1 MGDSRSKAQI
11 GFGSWSADF
20 PSAGGFIAPL
30 FRCDAFVPASPKAN
44 NNLAEFCDR
53 SLDAKMT
60 QAAALQAQDPHAA
73 TLLWQQIE
81 AKILAQ
87 SPVVPTVVPRNVDF
101 VSKRVGNY
109 LYSPQWGVLLE
120 QLWIK

>member
-1 MGDSRSKAQI
+1 
-11 GFGSWSADF
+11 
-20 PSAGGFIAPL
+20 
-30 FRCDAFVPASPKAN
+30 
-44 NNLAEFCDR
+44 
-53 SLDAKMT
+53 MT
-60 QAAALQAQDPHAA
+60 RAVALQAQDPPAA

-87 SPVVPTVVPRNVDF
+87 SPVVPTVVQRNVDF